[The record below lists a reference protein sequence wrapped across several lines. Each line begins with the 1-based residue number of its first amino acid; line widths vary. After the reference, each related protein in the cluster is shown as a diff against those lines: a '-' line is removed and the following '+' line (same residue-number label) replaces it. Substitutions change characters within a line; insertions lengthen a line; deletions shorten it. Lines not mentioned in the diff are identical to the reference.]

1 MEIKMKKIFL
11 SALFSFLIAINAS
24 SMTLR
29 LHTPLS
35 AGGNDCTMNN
45 TEYSCEPKPS
55 GFAIRAIFGFFGIG
69 YVSSELDYGFP
80 STSPVTKAK
89 IRSDAVDISGSF
101 FDGLLTAGIGTVISG
116 NTDIGMAWQQSGYDV
131 TLDITGGK
139 HAGTTSF
146 LNLAIDVGPVEVI
159 GGYRMWDTESSDTD
173 QIMKIPAFGQ
183 SQSSKSTDKFTNKY
197 NELTVGVGIKF

>member
-1 MEIKMKKIFL
+1 MQDL
-11 SALFSFLIAINAS
+11 
-24 SMTLR
+24 
-29 LHTPLS
+29 
-35 AGGNDCTMNN
+35 G
-45 TEYSCEPKPS
+45 
-55 GFAIRAIFGFFGIG
+55 
-69 YVSSELDYGFP
+69 
-80 STSPVTKAK
+80 
-89 IRSDAVDISGSF
+89 
-101 FDGLLTAGIGTVISG
+101 
-116 NTDIGMAWQQSGYDV
+116 DIGLAWQQSGLDV
-131 TLDITGGK
+131 TIDITGGK

>member
-1 MEIKMKKIFL
+1 MSQKTENSMKKIFL

-35 AGGNDCTMNN
+35 GGGNDCTMNN

-101 FDGLLTAGIGTVISG
+101 FDGLLTAGIGIVIRG
-116 NTDIGMAWQQSGYDV
+116 KMDVGITFQSRNIE
-131 TLDITGGK
+131 ITGGK
-139 HAGTTSF
+139 HTGTTSF
-146 LNLAIDVGPVEVI
+146 LDLAIDVGPVEVI
-159 GGYRMWDTESSDTD
+159 GGYRMWDTETSGADYVLS
-173 QIMKIPAFGQ
+173 
-183 SQSSKSTDKFTNKY
+183 SQSSEDTNKWKNKY

>member
-1 MEIKMKKIFL
+1 MKRIFL
-11 SALFSFLIAINAS
+11 SALFSSLIAINAS

-69 YVSSELDYGFP
+69 YVSSELDHGFP
-80 STSPVTKAK
+80 STSQAKAK

-116 NTDIGMAWQQSGYDV
+116 NTDIGMAWQQGGYDV

>member
-29 LHTPLS
+29 LQTPLS

-80 STSPVTKAK
+80 STSQIKAK
-89 IRSDAVDISGSF
+89 IRSDAVDIRGSNY
-101 FDGLLTAGIGTVISG
+101 DGLLTAGIGTVISG
-116 NTDIGMAWQQSGYDV
+116 NTDIGMAWQQGGYDV

-159 GGYRMWDTESSDTD
+159 GGYRMWDTETSGADYVQS
-173 QIMKIPAFGQ
+173 
-183 SQSSKSTDKFTNKY
+183 SQSSEDTNKWKNKY